1 MYYDDYFDSF
11 SITSTSKAPEYPLWI
26 PRYFYS
32 CNIEFFFVS
41 LSSIIT
47 YESYSTIPDN
57 NSLLYL

>member
-26 PRYFYS
+26 LRCFYS
-32 CNIEFFFVS
+32 RNIELFSPHRLAF
-41 LSSIIT
+41 
-47 YESYSTIPDN
+47 YSTVPDS

>member
-26 PRYFYS
+26 PRRFYS
-32 CNIEFFFVS
+32 CNIELLFVP

-47 YESYSTIPDN
+47 YEIYSTVPDN